1 MNAEAAAGDVTCVT
15 CLCDWSADWE
25 NAEKMKPIRNALE
38 NIGFEMLRDGLGEDI
53 FMRKMKSVEDVNQ
66 TKKELA
72 SIYKS
77 VVGGDPKKLS
87 TFIGIET
94 VFS

>member
-38 NIGFEMLRDGLGEDI
+38 NIGFEMLPASDI